1 MLLQKI
7 QKPGKPKIEKK
18 VIKTEDEVHVKQEN
32 GEPKNKSFQG
42 VKFVQ
47 RKVCTFFF

>member
-18 VIKTEDEVHVKQEN
+18 VIKTEDEVHGK
-32 GEPKNKSFQG
+32 PKNKSFQG
-42 VKFVQ
+42 VKFVAK
-47 RKVCTFFF
+47 KVCTFFF